1 MINVIL
7 ADHEK
12 IFRIGMASALA
23 AEDDIRIVGQPSTTA
38 QLLHGIDNFR
48 SHVVAL
54 SSAFLPSIDEIK
66 AVCERHHTA
75 MMLLGDYGENELPRW
90 SLDFQAVV
98 RRSSPSNTVVDCIRH
113 LARGGRVV
121 YAPPKKTK
129 TESHDHVGLRVRQ
142 RLTLQELSILSDV
155 VHGYKNREIA
165 VRMGTNEQSVKNS
178 LRKIFDKT
186 GVYGRLE
193 LALFV
198 MHHRTL
204 ADASA
209 AAQGKS
215 RSSFLMALQDK
226 WGELPLPVTTVH

>member
-23 AEDDIRIVGQPSTTA
+23 AEDDIRIVGQPSTIA
-38 QLLHGIDNFR
+38 QLLHALESLR
-48 SHVVAL
+48 SHVVVL
-54 SSAFLPSIDEIK
+54 SSAFIPCVDEIR
-66 AVCERHHTA
+66 AICQRQHTA
-75 MMLLGDYGENELPRW
+75 MMLLADYGDTEVSDW
-90 SLDFQAVV
+90 SIDFEAVM
-98 RRSSPSNTVVDCIRH
+98 RRSAGREAVVDCIRH
-113 LARGGRVV
+113 LARGGRMV
-121 YAPPKKTK
+121 YMPPKKTVS
-129 TESHDHVGLRVRQ
+129 ESGDHVGVRVRQ
-142 RLTLQELSILSDV
+142 RLTLSELSIVSDV

-165 VRMGTNEQSVKNS
+165 VRMGTTEQAVKNS

-198 MHHRTL
+198 VHHRTL

-215 RSSFLMALQDK
+215 RTSFLLALQDK
-226 WGELPLPVTTVH
+226 WGNLPVRSVQ

>member
-23 AEDDIRIVGQPSTTA
+23 AEDDIRIVGQPSTIA
-38 QLLHGIDNFR
+38 QLLHALESLR
-48 SHVVAL
+48 SHVVVL
-54 SSAFLPSIDEIK
+54 SSAFLSCVDEIR
-66 AVCERHHTA
+66 AICQRQRTA
-75 MMLLGDYGENELPRW
+75 MMLLADYGDTPEVSEW
-90 SLDFQAVV
+90 SVDFEAVM
-98 RRSSPSNTVVDCIRH
+98 RRSAGRDAVVDCIRH
-113 LARGGRVV
+113 LARGGRMV
-121 YAPPKKTK
+121 YMPPKKTVS
-129 TESHDHVGLRVRQ
+129 ESGDHVGVRVRQ
-142 RLTLQELSILSDV
+142 RLTLSELSIVSDV

-165 VRMGTNEQSVKNS
+165 IRMGTTEQAVKNS

-198 MHHRTL
+198 VHHRTL

-226 WGELPLPVTTVH
+226 WGALPARSVQ